1 MTFNINNLFN
11 MVSTN
16 NTTQETTTAP
26 TVSTPAPQNEVP
38 TAAPIVENTTDAP
51 TAETQLPVTETTTE
65 NTEVPNEDVTVAF
78 TNEPTISIQDLVG
91 AESQQQP
98 VVPSENTNT
107 DVQPTPETPAVTESN
122 DAQLDAAFSSQAVV
136 TEKEEQPCNDIFG
149 ELSAKADEAEAER
162 EKEVADTQAKKAA
175 DSKKT
180 AEKSF
185 DVNLE
190 TTIRIGGGAIPL
202 TAYFTPEEII
212 QGIFKKG
219 KDDTEG
225 SFEKITAEN
234 VRARLEKDYPEFV
247 KGFTTITYH
256 GSKRNFIVAVPVGK
270 TKGNK

>member
-1 MTFNINNLFN
+1 

-26 TVSTPAPQNEVP
+26 TVPTPAPQNEVP
-38 TAAPIVENTTDAP
+38 TAAPIVENTTVAP
-51 TAETQLPVTETTTE
+51 AAETHLPVAETTTE
-65 NTEVPNEDVTVAF
+65 STQVSNEDVTVAI

-98 VVPSENTNT
+98 LVTNENT
-107 DVQPTPETPAVTESN
+107 VQPIQETPAVIETT
-122 DAQLDAAFSSQAVV
+122 DAQLDATFGSQAVE
-136 TEKEEQPCNDIFG
+136 TETEEQPMTDLFG
-149 ELSAKADEAEAER
+149 ELSAKADEAEAIR
-162 EKEVADTQAKKAA
+162 EQEVADTQAKKAT

-180 AEKSF
+180 TEKSF

-202 TAYFTPEEII
+202 TVYFTPEEIT

-219 KDDTEG
+219 KGDKED
-225 SFEKITAEN
+225 SYEKISPEN

-247 KGFTTITYH
+247 KGFTTVTYH
-256 GSKRNFIVAVPVGK
+256 GGKRNFIVAVPVGK

>member
-16 NTTQETTTAP
+16 NTTQETTTAS

-38 TAAPIVENTTDAP
+38 TAAPIVENTTVAP
-51 TAETQLPVTETTTE
+51 AAETQLPVTETTTE
-65 NTEVPNEDVTVAF
+65 STEVLNEDVKVAI

-98 VVPSENTNT
+98 LVSSENT
-107 DVQPTPETPAVTESN
+107 VQPIQETPAVIETT
-122 DAQLDAAFSSQAVV
+122 DAQLDATFGSQAVE
-136 TEKEEQPCNDIFG
+136 TEEQPMTDLFG
-149 ELSAKADEAEAER
+149 ELSAKADEAEAIR
-162 EKEVADTQAKKAA
+162 EQEVADTQVKKAT

-180 AEKSF
+180 TEKSF

-202 TAYFTPEEII
+202 TAYFTPEEIT

-219 KDDTEG
+219 KGENEG
-225 SFEKITAEN
+225 SFEKISPEN

-256 GSKRNFIVAVPVGK
+256 GGKRNFIVAVPVGK